1 MELRRIDMSAVL
13 NLTPENR
20 QAPTVLL
27 VEDEV
32 LVRMMLADQLREAG
46 CRVVEASDADEALL
60 LLRQNL
66 IRPGVVISDIRM
78 PGSMDG
84 LGLARVIRSECPE
97 LKFIL
102 ISAHHTSLEGPDY
115 DAFFPKPYDAPAI
128 ISKVKSYF
136 E

>member
-1 MELRRIDMSAVL
+1 MELRHMSAAL
-13 NLTPENR
+13 NLTPETR
-20 QAPTVLL
+20 QLPTVLL

-46 CRVVEASDADEALL
+46 CTVVEASDADEALV

-66 IRPGVVISDIRM
+66 VRIEVVISDIRM

-84 LGLARVIRSECPE
+84 LGLAHVIRSECPK
-97 LKFIL
+97 LKIIL
-102 ISAHHTSLEGPDY
+102 MSAHHTSLEGPDY
-115 DAFFPKPYDAPAI
+115 DAFFPKPYDGPAI
-128 ISKVKSYF
+128 IRKVKSYF